1 MEKQKMSSQERIY
14 QNILSL
20 HEQIQSLDK
29 EIETLK
35 ADLAKDGLTAEDKK
49 ALEEVIVSLSMDRDD
64 LSADAAMLEELLAKM
79 NIAEEEQTDYEEYG
93 GGGGLDWNE
102 SGYFD

>member
-1 MEKQKMSSQERIY
+1 MSSQERIY

-20 HEQIQSLDK
+20 HEQIQSIDK
-29 EIETLK
+29 EIEILK

-49 ALEEVIVSLSMDRDD
+49 ALEEDIVSLSLDRDD

-79 NIAEEEQTDYEEYG
+79 NIAEEEQTQYDEYEG
-93 GGGGLDWNE
+93 GSGLDWNE

>member
-1 MEKQKMSSQERIY
+1 MSSQERIY